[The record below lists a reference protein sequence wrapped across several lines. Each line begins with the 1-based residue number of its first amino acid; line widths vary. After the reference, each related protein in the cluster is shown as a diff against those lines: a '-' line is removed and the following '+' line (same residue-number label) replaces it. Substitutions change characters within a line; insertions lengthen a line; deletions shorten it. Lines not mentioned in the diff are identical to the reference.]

1 VDFTLTEEQ
10 QAVAD
15 LATKLLGDQSTP
27 TRLKELEADDDLVFD
42 RDLWAR
48 LAEANLLG
56 VALPEAQGGLGLGP
70 VELGLL
76 LEQVGRTT
84 AAVPALATLAY
95 GAAPI
100 ARFGDD
106 AQRELL
112 TGVVAGTTV
121 LTAALVEPLGD
132 PRHPTTTATPT
143 DGGGWVLDGLKT
155 CVPAGLVA
163 DRVLVP
169 ASTSDGRTGLFL
181 VDPSAPGVDCQRQDT
196 ITRIPE
202 AQIEL
207 NAVAVGVDALVGPLD
222 AEGTVLDWLVP
233 HATVAICNVMVG
245 VAEAALKLTAEY
257 TSTREQFDRPI
268 ATFQAV
274 GQRAADAFID
284 TEAIRMTTLKA
295 AWYLADGRPAAK
307 EVAVAKYFAAEAG
320 QRVVRA
326 AQHLHGGVGV
336 DRDYPLHRY
345 YLWAK
350 QLELTLGGAGRQLAT
365 LGRLLADEPVTAD

>member
-1 VDFTLTEEQ
+1 MDFTLTEEQ

-15 LATKLLGDQSTP
+15 LATKLFADQSTP
-27 TRLKELEADDDLVFD
+27 TRLRALEADDELVFD
-42 RDLWAR
+42 RDLWAK

-56 VALPEAQGGLGLGP
+56 VAVPEAQGGLGLGP

-76 LEQVGRTT
+76 LEQVGATT

-95 GAAPI
+95 GAAPLGE
-100 ARFGDD
+100 FGTD

-112 TGVVAGTTV
+112 GGVVAGTTV

-132 PRHPTTTATPT
+132 PLHPTTTATPA

-163 DRVLVP
+163 DRVLVSASTADGRNGLFVVDP
-169 ASTSDGRTGLFL
+169 AS
-181 VDPSAPGVDCQRQDT
+181 PGVDRQRQDT

-202 AQIEL
+202 AQVEL
-207 NAVAVGVDALVGPLD
+207 TAVAVGHDALVGPLD
-222 AEGTVLDWLVP
+222 DGTVLTWLVQ
-233 HATVAICNVMVG
+233 HVTVAICDVMVG

-257 TSTREQFDRPI
+257 TSTREQFERPI

-307 EVAVAKYFAAEAG
+307 EVAVAKYFASEAG

-350 QLELTLGGAGRQLAT
+350 QLELTLGGAARQLHD

>member
-1 VDFTLTEEQ
+1 MDFTLTEEQ

-27 TRLKELEADDDLVFD
+27 ARLKELEAGDEMVFD
-42 RDLWAR
+42 RDLWAK
-48 LAEANLLG
+48 LADANLLG
-56 VALPEAQGGLGLGP
+56 VAIPEAQGGLGLGP

-84 AAVPALATLAY
+84 AAVPVLATLAY

-100 ARFGDD
+100 AEFGTDV
-106 AQRELL
+106 QRELL

-132 PRHPTTTATPT
+132 PLRPTTTATPAA
-143 DGGGWVLDGLKT
+143 DGGWVLDGLKT

-163 DRVLVP
+163 DRVLIP
-169 ASTSDGRTGLFL
+169 ATTGDGRTGLFL
-181 VDPSAPGVDCQRQDT
+181 VDPTSAGVERQRQDT

-207 NAVAVGVDALVGPLD
+207 TGVRVGDDAVVGPLD
-222 AEGTVLDWLVP
+222 AGGTVLTWLVE
-233 HATVAICNVMVG
+233 HVTVAICDVIVG

-257 TSTREQFDRPI
+257 TTTREQFDRPI

-336 DRDYPLHRY
+336 DRDYPLHRS

-365 LGRLLADEPVTAD
+365 LGRLLADEPVTP